1 MKGGIEMSALGT
13 GIALLGYG
21 IGAELNNAN
30 LLNY

>member
-1 MKGGIEMSALGT
+1 MSGLGT

-30 LLNY
+30 LLNF